1 MTLQQLKY
9 IIAIDRQRNFAK
21 AAEQCGISQP
31 TLSAMLMK
39 LEEELDVRIFERNN
53 KNVIPTTKLTV
64 ILNNFIIN
72 TTNHLNKL
80 STNVDE
86 KLSEF
91 DKKMHDLEIMT
102 SLFEAKLESL
112 PDEIKSTFPPLQ
124 PCNLDDVNPTFSASE
139 VNPNINQ
146 QQNVENQGQNE
157 ENQGQNEENQG
168 QNAENQEQEKIGEN
182 AEDNKEEENQE
193 LSPEEDLNKFLEEHS
208 ELQSLYKMLKF
219 GVPIIGVTQ
228 KANSLGCDMDLV
240 NELFDKAKKVN
251 SSIQ

>member
-1 MTLQQLKY
+1 MSSSNDLKKQAPQN
-9 IIAIDRQRNFAK
+9 IIPQ
-21 AAEQCGISQP
+21 
-31 TLSAMLMK
+31 
-39 LEEELDVRIFERNN
+39 
-53 KNVIPTTKLTV
+53 TKLTA

-102 SLFEAKLESL
+102 TLFEAKLESL
-112 PDEIKSTFPPLQ
+112 HDEIKSTFPPLQ
-124 PCNLDDVNPTFSASE
+124 PCNLDDVNPTFSATE
-139 VNPNINQ
+139 INNNLNQ
-146 QQNVENQGQNE
+146 QQNEGENQGQN
-157 ENQGQNEENQG
+157 G
-168 QNAENQEQEKIGEN
+168 ENQEQEKIGEN
-182 AEDNKEEENQE
+182 GEEKKEEENLD
-193 LSPEEDLNKFLEEHS
+193 LSPEEELNKFLEEHC

>member
-1 MTLQQLKY
+1 MSSSNDLKKQAPQN
-9 IIAIDRQRNFAK
+9 IIPQ
-21 AAEQCGISQP
+21 
-31 TLSAMLMK
+31 
-39 LEEELDVRIFERNN
+39 
-53 KNVIPTTKLTV
+53 TKLTA

-146 QQNVENQGQNE
+146 QQNVENQGQNI

-168 QNAENQEQEKIGEN
+168 QNVENQEQEKIGEN
-182 AEDNKEEENQE
+182 AEDKKEEENQE

>member
-1 MTLQQLKY
+1 MSSSNNDLKK
-9 IIAIDRQRNFAK
+9 IAPQ
-21 AAEQCGISQP
+21 
-31 TLSAMLMK
+31 
-39 LEEELDVRIFERNN
+39 
-53 KNVIPTTKLTV
+53 NVIPTTKLTV

-168 QNAENQEQEKIGEN
+168 QNMENQEQEKIGEN
-182 AEDNKEEENQE
+182 AEDKKEEENQE

>member
-1 MTLQQLKY
+1 MSSSNNDLKKP
-9 IIAIDRQRNFAK
+9 APQ
-21 AAEQCGISQP
+21 
-31 TLSAMLMK
+31 
-39 LEEELDVRIFERNN
+39 
-53 KNVIPTTKLTV
+53 NVIPTTKLTV

-146 QQNVENQGQNE
+146 QQNVENQGQNV

-168 QNAENQEQEKIGEN
+168 QNMENQEQEKIGEN
-182 AEDNKEEENQE
+182 AED
-193 LSPEEDLNKFLEEHS
+193 
-208 ELQSLYKMLKF
+208 
-219 GVPIIGVTQ
+219 
-228 KANSLGCDMDLV
+228 
-240 NELFDKAKKVN
+240 KK
-251 SSIQ
+251 

>member
-1 MTLQQLKY
+1 MSSSNDLKKQAPQN
-9 IIAIDRQRNFAK
+9 IIPQ
-21 AAEQCGISQP
+21 
-31 TLSAMLMK
+31 
-39 LEEELDVRIFERNN
+39 
-53 KNVIPTTKLTV
+53 TKLTA

-102 SLFEAKLESL
+102 TLFEAKLESL

-124 PCNLDDVNPTFSASE
+124 PCNLDDVNPTFSATE
-139 VNPNINQ
+139 INNNLNQ
-146 QQNVENQGQNE
+146 QQNEGENQGQN
-157 ENQGQNEENQG
+157 G
-168 QNAENQEQEKIGEN
+168 ENQEQEKIGEN
-182 AEDNKEEENQE
+182 GEEKKEEENLD

-240 NELFDKAKKVN
+240 NELFEKAKKVN

>member
-1 MTLQQLKY
+1 MSSSNDLKKQAPQN
-9 IIAIDRQRNFAK
+9 IIPQ
-21 AAEQCGISQP
+21 
-31 TLSAMLMK
+31 
-39 LEEELDVRIFERNN
+39 
-53 KNVIPTTKLTV
+53 TKLTA

-102 SLFEAKLESL
+102 TLFEAKLESL

-124 PCNLDDVNPTFSASE
+124 PCNLDDVNPTFSATE
-139 VNPNINQ
+139 INNNLNQ
-146 QQNVENQGQNE
+146 QQNEGENQGQNG
-157 ENQGQNEENQG
+157 ENQ
-168 QNAENQEQEKIGEN
+168 ENQEQEKIGEN
-182 AEDNKEEENQE
+182 GEEKKEEENLD

-240 NELFDKAKKVN
+240 NELFEKAKKVN

>member
-1 MTLQQLKY
+1 MSSSNNDLKKP
-9 IIAIDRQRNFAK
+9 APQ
-21 AAEQCGISQP
+21 
-31 TLSAMLMK
+31 
-39 LEEELDVRIFERNN
+39 
-53 KNVIPTTKLTV
+53 NVIPTTKLTV

-139 VNPNINQ
+139 INPNINQ
-146 QQNVENQGQNE
+146 QQNV

-182 AEDNKEEENQE
+182 AEDKKEEENQE

-240 NELFDKAKKVN
+240 NELFEKAKKVN

>member
-1 MTLQQLKY
+1 MSSSNNDLKKP
-9 IIAIDRQRNFAK
+9 APQ
-21 AAEQCGISQP
+21 
-31 TLSAMLMK
+31 
-39 LEEELDVRIFERNN
+39 
-53 KNVIPTTKLTV
+53 NVIPTTKLTV

-182 AEDNKEEENQE
+182 AEDKKEEENQE
-193 LSPEEDLNKFLEEHS
+193 LSPEDDLNKFLEEHS

-240 NELFDKAKKVN
+240 NELFEKAKKVN
-251 SSIQ
+251 SSIS

>member
-1 MTLQQLKY
+1 MSSSNNDLKKP
-9 IIAIDRQRNFAK
+9 APQ
-21 AAEQCGISQP
+21 
-31 TLSAMLMK
+31 
-39 LEEELDVRIFERNN
+39 
-53 KNVIPTTKLTV
+53 NVIPTTKLTV

-168 QNAENQEQEKIGEN
+168 QNMENQEQEKIGEN
-182 AEDNKEEENQE
+182 AEDKKEEENQE

>member
-1 MTLQQLKY
+1 MSSSNDLKKQAPQN
-9 IIAIDRQRNFAK
+9 IIPQ
-21 AAEQCGISQP
+21 
-31 TLSAMLMK
+31 
-39 LEEELDVRIFERNN
+39 
-53 KNVIPTTKLTV
+53 TKLTA

-102 SLFEAKLESL
+102 TLFEAKLESL

-124 PCNLDDVNPTFSASE
+124 PCNLDDVNPTFSATE
-139 VNPNINQ
+139 INNNLNQ
-146 QQNVENQGQNE
+146 QQNEGENQGQN
-157 ENQGQNEENQG
+157 G
-168 QNAENQEQEKIGEN
+168 ENQEQEKIGEN
-182 AEDNKEEENQE
+182 GEEKKEEENLD
-193 LSPEEDLNKFLEEHS
+193 LSPEEELNKFLEEHS

-240 NELFDKAKKVN
+240 NELFEKAKKVN

>member
-1 MTLQQLKY
+1 MSSSNNDLKKP
-9 IIAIDRQRNFAK
+9 APQ
-21 AAEQCGISQP
+21 
-31 TLSAMLMK
+31 
-39 LEEELDVRIFERNN
+39 
-53 KNVIPTTKLTV
+53 NVIPTTKLTV

-157 ENQGQNEENQG
+157 ENQGQNM
-168 QNAENQEQEKIGEN
+168 ENQEQEKIGEN
-182 AEDNKEEENQE
+182 AEDKKEEENQE
-193 LSPEEDLNKFLEEHS
+193 LSPEDDLNKFLEEHS

>member
-1 MTLQQLKY
+1 MSSSNNDLKKP
-9 IIAIDRQRNFAK
+9 APQ
-21 AAEQCGISQP
+21 
-31 TLSAMLMK
+31 
-39 LEEELDVRIFERNN
+39 
-53 KNVIPTTKLTV
+53 NVIPTTKLTV

-112 PDEIKSTFPPLQ
+112 PDEIKSTLPPLQ

-157 ENQGQNEENQG
+157 ENQGQNGENQE
-168 QNAENQEQEKIGEN
+168 QNMENQEQEKIGEN
-182 AEDNKEEENQE
+182 AEDKKEEENQE
-193 LSPEEDLNKFLEEHS
+193 LSPEDDLNKFLEEHS
-208 ELQSLYKMLKF
+208 ELQSLYKMLIF
-219 GVPIIGVTQ
+219 GVPIIVVTQ
-228 KANSLGCDMDLV
+228 KENSLGCDMDLV

>member
-1 MTLQQLKY
+1 MSSSNNDLKKP
-9 IIAIDRQRNFAK
+9 APQ
-21 AAEQCGISQP
+21 
-31 TLSAMLMK
+31 
-39 LEEELDVRIFERNN
+39 
-53 KNVIPTTKLTV
+53 NVIPTTKLTV

-102 SLFEAKLESL
+102 SLFEANLESL
-112 PDEIKSTFPPLQ
+112 PEDIKSTFPPLQ

-146 QQNVENQGQNE
+146 GQNVENQGQNE
-157 ENQGQNEENQG
+157 ENQGQNL
-168 QNAENQEQEKIGEN
+168 ENQEQEKIGEN
-182 AEDNKEEENQE
+182 AEDKKEEENQE

>member
-1 MTLQQLKY
+1 MYSSNNDLKK
-9 IIAIDRQRNFAK
+9 IAPQ
-21 AAEQCGISQP
+21 
-31 TLSAMLMK
+31 
-39 LEEELDVRIFERNN
+39 
-53 KNVIPTTKLTV
+53 NVIPTTKLTV

-146 QQNVENQGQNE
+146 QQNVENQGQNV

-168 QNAENQEQEKIGEN
+168 QNMENQEQEKIGEN
-182 AEDNKEEENQE
+182 AEDKKEEENQE

>member
-1 MTLQQLKY
+1 MSSSNNDLKK
-9 IIAIDRQRNFAK
+9 IAPQ
-21 AAEQCGISQP
+21 
-31 TLSAMLMK
+31 
-39 LEEELDVRIFERNN
+39 
-53 KNVIPTTKLTV
+53 NVIPTTKLTV

-168 QNAENQEQEKIGEN
+168 QNVENHGQEKIGEN
-182 AEDNKEEENQE
+182 AEDKKEEENQE

>member
-1 MTLQQLKY
+1 MSSSNDLKKQAPQN
-9 IIAIDRQRNFAK
+9 IIPQ
-21 AAEQCGISQP
+21 
-31 TLSAMLMK
+31 
-39 LEEELDVRIFERNN
+39 
-53 KNVIPTTKLTV
+53 TKLTA

-91 DKKMHDLEIMT
+91 EKKMHDLEIMT
-102 SLFEAKLESL
+102 TLFEAKLESL

-124 PCNLDDVNPTFSASE
+124 PCNLDDVNPTFSATE
-139 VNPNINQ
+139 INNNLNQ
-146 QQNVENQGQNE
+146 QQNEGENQGQNG
-157 ENQGQNEENQG
+157 ENQ
-168 QNAENQEQEKIGEN
+168 ENQEQEKIGEN
-182 AEDNKEEENQE
+182 GEEKKEEENLD
-193 LSPEEDLNKFLEEHS
+193 LSPEEELNKFLEEHS

-240 NELFDKAKKVN
+240 NELFEKAKKVN

>member
-1 MTLQQLKY
+1 MSSSNDLKKQAPQN
-9 IIAIDRQRNFAK
+9 IIPQ
-21 AAEQCGISQP
+21 
-31 TLSAMLMK
+31 
-39 LEEELDVRIFERNN
+39 
-53 KNVIPTTKLTV
+53 TKLTA

-102 SLFEAKLESL
+102 TLFEAKLESL

-124 PCNLDDVNPTFSASE
+124 PCNLDDVNPTFSATE
-139 VNPNINQ
+139 INNNLNQ
-146 QQNVENQGQNE
+146 QQNEGENQGQNE
-157 ENQGQNEENQG
+157 
-168 QNAENQEQEKIGEN
+168 ENQEQEKIGEN
-182 AEDNKEEENQE
+182 GEEKKEEENQE
-193 LSPEEDLNKFLEEHS
+193 LSPEEELNKFLEEHS

-240 NELFDKAKKVN
+240 NELFEKAKKVN

>member
-1 MTLQQLKY
+1 MSSSNNDLKK
-9 IIAIDRQRNFAK
+9 IAPQ
-21 AAEQCGISQP
+21 
-31 TLSAMLMK
+31 
-39 LEEELDVRIFERNN
+39 
-53 KNVIPTTKLTV
+53 NVIPTTKLTV

-139 VNPNINQ
+139 INPNINQ
-146 QQNVENQGQNE
+146 QQNVENQGQNV

-168 QNAENQEQEKIGEN
+168 QNMENQEQEKIGEN
-182 AEDNKEEENQE
+182 AEDKKEEENQE

>member
-1 MTLQQLKY
+1 MSSSNDLNKQAPQN
-9 IIAIDRQRNFAK
+9 IIPQ
-21 AAEQCGISQP
+21 
-31 TLSAMLMK
+31 
-39 LEEELDVRIFERNN
+39 
-53 KNVIPTTKLTV
+53 TKLTA

-102 SLFEAKLESL
+102 TLFEAKLESL

-124 PCNLDDVNPTFSASE
+124 PCNLDDVNPTFSATE
-139 VNPNINQ
+139 INNNLNQ
-146 QQNVENQGQNE
+146 QQNEGENQGQNE
-157 ENQGQNEENQG
+157 
-168 QNAENQEQEKIGEN
+168 ENQEQEKIGEN
-182 AEDNKEEENQE
+182 GEEKKEEENLD

-240 NELFDKAKKVN
+240 NELFEKAKKVN

>member
-1 MTLQQLKY
+1 MSSSNDLKKQAPQN
-9 IIAIDRQRNFAK
+9 IIPQ
-21 AAEQCGISQP
+21 
-31 TLSAMLMK
+31 
-39 LEEELDVRIFERNN
+39 
-53 KNVIPTTKLTV
+53 TKLTA

-102 SLFEAKLESL
+102 TLFEAKLESL

-124 PCNLDDVNPTFSASE
+124 PCNLDDVNPTFSATE
-139 VNPNINQ
+139 INNNLNQ
-146 QQNVENQGQNE
+146 QQNEGENQGQN
-157 ENQGQNEENQG
+157 G
-168 QNAENQEQEKIGEN
+168 ENQEQEKIGEN
-182 AEDNKEEENQE
+182 GEEKKEEENLD
-193 LSPEEDLNKFLEEHS
+193 LSPEEELNKFLEEHS

-240 NELFDKAKKVN
+240 NELFEKAKKVN
-251 SSIQ
+251 SSIS

>member
-1 MTLQQLKY
+1 MSSSNNDLKK
-9 IIAIDRQRNFAK
+9 IAPQ
-21 AAEQCGISQP
+21 
-31 TLSAMLMK
+31 
-39 LEEELDVRIFERNN
+39 
-53 KNVIPTTKLTV
+53 NVIPTTKLTV

-146 QQNVENQGQNE
+146 GQNVENQGQNE

-168 QNAENQEQEKIGEN
+168 QNVENQEQEKIGEN
-182 AEDNKEEENQE
+182 AEDKKEEENQE

>member
-1 MTLQQLKY
+1 MSCSNNDLKKP
-9 IIAIDRQRNFAK
+9 APQ
-21 AAEQCGISQP
+21 
-31 TLSAMLMK
+31 
-39 LEEELDVRIFERNN
+39 
-53 KNVIPTTKLTV
+53 NVIPTTKLTV

-139 VNPNINQ
+139 INPNITQQQNVENQ
-146 QQNVENQGQNE
+146 GQNVENQGQNE
-157 ENQGQNEENQG
+157 ENQGQNM
-168 QNAENQEQEKIGEN
+168 ENQEQEKIGEN
-182 AEDNKEEENQE
+182 AEDKKEEENQE